1 MATDYV
7 LRVLY
12 ERLARSLESILIQLS
27 SASSIAIVSDF
38 DTVDVMLATDP
49 ARIAAFARCT
59 NYEGTDGIRSLWMRA
74 DTAGPENGSDI
85 RQSTYNASVFYE
97 RIWVKESL

>member
-12 ERLARSLESILIQLS
+12 ERLARSLDSILAQLS
-27 SASSIAIVSDF
+27 TATSVAVVSDF
-38 DTVDVMLATDP
+38 STVDEMLATTPD
-49 ARIAAFARCT
+49 RILSFARCT
-59 NYEGTDGIRSLWMRA
+59 NYDTADGIRSLWMRA
-74 DTAGPENGSDI
+74 DTVGPENGSDI